1 MIASDRRGLDSQ
13 VLLLN
18 RFYMPMQVISARQ
31 AFTLLCR
38 ESAEVIDVDHGH
50 FYNYSFE
57 NWQELSLLRAEEN
70 LVTNWIHSPRQI
82 IEVPQ
87 VLRLIDYDQIPKTT
101 VRFNRKNL
109 YLRDNRQ
116 CQYCGKQLNFSQ
128 MSLDHIQPRSKGG
141 ATSWENIV
149 CSCTKCNTKK
159 GCRTPKEDHMQLL
172 SQPAKPHPFHSLNL
186 TPSNQNLEAWL
197 PFLKH
202 HLESA

>member
-87 VLRLIDYDQIPKTT
+87 VLRLIDYDQIPVSYT
-101 VRFNRKNL
+101 
-109 YLRDNRQ
+109 
-116 CQYCGKQLNFSQ
+116 
-128 MSLDHIQPRSKGG
+128 H
-141 ATSWENIV
+141 
-149 CSCTKCNTKK
+149 
-159 GCRTPKEDHMQLL
+159 
-172 SQPAKPHPFHSLNL
+172 L
-186 TPSNQNLEAWL
+186 TL
-197 PFLKH
+197 PTIY
-202 HLESA
+202 SV